1 MFQNEY
7 KIIHSA
13 LVVRIGHEEKIRIII
28 ARDSLDHR
36 FVSPVV
42 YFRT

>member
-13 LVVRIGHEEKIRIII
+13 LVVRIGHEEKKSGLLLPVILSII
-28 ARDSLDHR
+28 DS
-36 FVSPVV
+36 
-42 YFRT
+42 